1 MWCRL
6 FCLTYKMAGFGIRI
20 ALTSFIAK
28 FSILSL
34 FSGYWLYSFNLVPNL
49 VLQSLHRP
57 SFKSTNENMKLYKMN
72 ETYILYRD
80 YVPLIMMEITNKSLN
95 HYLVELNGMWMY
107 YTANRQPGSGQHQL
121 RSAVQLTQIAW
132 GNQTQKQLQKFEL
145 LRSRNCIALLVVWQ
159 AECWVICSAWM
170 PYGLDKHNTCVST
183 YNPFASWWSET
194 FSGLSAQSPTSNQQ

>member
-1 MWCRL
+1 MPEKYGHFFAIKGQCVQANGL
-6 FCLTYKMAGFGIRI
+6 CYKLLTMLAATRNSPEAGLRHNFDQT
-20 ALTSFIAK
+20 LTVQGS
-28 FSILSL
+28 
-34 FSGYWLYSFNLVPNL
+34 VTVTPT
-49 VLQSLHRP
+49 Q
-57 SFKSTNENMKLYKMN
+57 FKSTNENMKLYKMN

-159 AECWVICSAWM
+159 AEC
-170 PYGLDKHNTCVST
+170 
-183 YNPFASWWSET
+183 
-194 FSGLSAQSPTSNQQ
+194 